1 MTDSTSLIRVI
12 EQVQP
17 DELYNLAA
25 QSHVAVSFEEPEY
38 TGNTDALGALRLL
51 EAIRI
56 LGLQRKTRY
65 YQASTSELYGL
76 VREIPQ
82 RETTP
87 FYPRSPYGVAK
98 LYAHWITVNY
108 REAYDLYACNGI
120 LFKARRDWGHARDY
134 VEAQWLML
142 QQERPDDYVIATGQ
156 SRSVREFVDVATARL
171 GIRLVWEGQG
181 AEQVGRVESCTL
193 DAAPP
198 LERGKVIVRV
208 DPRYL
213 RPSEV
218 DALVGDASK
227 ARSKLGWSPRIGFEQ
242 LVQEMIDADFEAAQR
257 DSLIRAHGY
266 SAPDQRE

>member
-1 MTDSTSLIRVI
+1 MRGETFVTRKITRALARIRLGT
-12 EQVQP
+12 QQC
-17 DELYNLAA
+17 LHLGNL
-25 QSHVAVSFEEPEY
+25 E
-38 TGNTDALGALRLL
+38 
-51 EAIRI
+51 
-56 LGLQRKTRY
+56 
-65 YQASTSELYGL
+65 
-76 VREIPQ
+76 
-82 RETTP
+82 
-87 FYPRSPYGVAK
+87 
-98 LYAHWITVNY
+98 
-108 REAYDLYACNGI
+108 
-120 LFKARRDWGHARDY
+120 ARRDWGHARDY

-171 GIRLVWEGQG
+171 GIRLAWEGQG